1 MLTLPD
7 SIMTVLTP
15 FAKAFSYRIWDMV
28 QILVIGAILTPGKR
42 TVTAILRT
50 MGLQHG
56 FLIEIKR
63 W

>member
-28 QILVIGAILTPGKR
+28 HSTLSISSGITDGIDQTSPKGVG
-42 TVTAILRT
+42 
-50 MGLQHG
+50 
-56 FLIEIKR
+56 E
-63 W
+63 